1 MSLIEAI
8 EGTVEGTTGD
18 AALVRIGGGI
28 VLRVLVPGHDL
39 AALPPTG
46 GQVRLLTH
54 LGVREDDLQ
63 LYGFVSEQG
72 RRLFESL
79 IGVSQV
85 GPKAA
90 MAVLSVLSP
99 EELAAAIVAA
109 DTVAISRAPGVG
121 KRTAERIILE
131 LKSGVEEGMGAPVPA
146 TGPMAR
152 AAAAGAGDPALQ
164 WLLGLGFSAVEARQ
178 ALSVEPE
185 DGLSTDER
193 VRHALQRMGSA
204 PNPTA

>member
-1 MSLIEAI
+1 MSLIEAV

-18 AALVRIGGGI
+18 AALVRVGGGI

-39 AALPPTG
+39 AALPRTG

-54 LGVREDDLQ
+54 LGVREDDLT

-72 RRLFESL
+72 RKLFESL

-146 TGPMAR
+146 VA
-152 AAAAGAGDPALQ
+152 ASAAAGAGDPALH

-193 VRHALQRMGSA
+193 VRHALQRMGSV
-204 PNPTA
+204 PNSTA

>member
-8 EGTVEGTTGD
+8 EGTVEGTTAD
-18 AALVRIGGGI
+18 AALVRIGGGL

-39 AALPPTG
+39 AALPRTG

-54 LGVREDDLQ
+54 LAVREDDLQ
-63 LYGFVSEQG
+63 LYGFVTEQG
-72 RRLFESL
+72 RKLFASL

-99 EELAAAIVAA
+99 EELAGAIVAG
-109 DTVAISRAPGVG
+109 DTVAISRAQGVG

-131 LKSGVEEGMGAPVPA
+131 LKAGVEEQMGGPIPSAVTSAGA
-146 TGPMAR
+146 TG
-152 AAAAGAGDPALQ
+152 AGGDPALQ
-164 WLLGLGFSAVEARQ
+164 WLLGLGFSAAEARQ
-178 ALSVEPE
+178 ALAVEPD
-185 DGLSTDER
+185 DGLETDER
-193 VRHALQRMGSA
+193 VRRALRRMGSA
-204 PNPTA
+204 PNPAS

>member
-18 AALVRIGGGI
+18 AALVRVGGGI

-39 AALPPTG
+39 AALPRTG

-54 LGVREDDLQ
+54 LGVREDDLT

-72 RRLFESL
+72 RKLFESL

-131 LKSGVEEGMGAPVPA
+131 LKSGVEEGMVAPVPA
-146 TGPMAR
+146 VA
-152 AAAAGAGDPALQ
+152 ASAAAGAGDPALH

-193 VRHALQRMGSA
+193 VRHALQRMGSV
-204 PNPTA
+204 PNSTA